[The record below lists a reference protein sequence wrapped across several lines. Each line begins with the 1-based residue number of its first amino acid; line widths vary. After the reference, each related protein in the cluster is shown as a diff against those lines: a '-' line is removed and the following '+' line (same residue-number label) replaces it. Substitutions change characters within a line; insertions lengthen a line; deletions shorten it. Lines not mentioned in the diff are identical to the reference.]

1 MEPGRL
7 STYPRGVHTIF
18 REFACQG
25 DAAIAAFQSGVSFGR
40 DQDGSPD
47 HRNSTMYAHL
57 LYSPSWK
64 EKFGY
69 NSPYKKE
76 K

>member
-1 MEPGRL
+1 MAAHL
-7 STYPRGVHTIF
+7 LF
-18 REFACQG
+18 REFACQD

-40 DQDGSPD
+40 DQDGSSD
-47 HRNSTMYAHL
+47 HWNSTMYANL

-64 EKFGY
+64 EKFNY
-69 NSPYKKE
+69 NSPSRKE